1 MRRNRAP
8 EERAGEEP
16 LPVKMTR
23 RKRGVL
29 PEHDEGEGS
38 GSLLDYEAAA
48 AYLCTTPR
56 HVRELWARR
65 QLAAIKVG
73 RCVRFTKGDLD
84 VFIAA
89 NRVGAA
95 RSTSSRFR

>member
-1 MRRNRAP
+1 MGRNRAP
-8 EERAGEEP
+8 EIGAGEEP

-23 RKRGVL
+23 RKRSVM
-29 PEHDEGEGS
+29 PQHVDGEGC
-38 GSLLDYEAAA
+38 GSLLDYEEAA

-84 VFIAA
+84 AFIAA
-89 NRVGAA
+89 NRVSAA
-95 RSTSSRFR
+95 RSTPSGLR

>member
-8 EERAGEEP
+8 EEGVDEEP

-23 RKRGVL
+23 QKRGVL
-29 PEHDEGEGS
+29 PEHDEGEGYD
-38 GSLLDYEAAA
+38 SLLDYEAAA

-84 VFIAA
+84 AFIAA
-89 NRVGAA
+89 NRVSAA
-95 RSTSSRFR
+95 RSTPSSPG